1 MLSGNILITGGSGF
15 LGRAILRKAERE
27 SWPAKFTIYS
37 RDETKQWELKRRYP
51 EARCVLGDVARDVE
65 RLLAVANGHDTIIHA
80 AAVKYIP
87 EAEHNVFETVD
98 VNINGSRNVAMAAIG
113 AGVKTVIGIS
123 TDKACGPLNVYGMT
137 KGVMERMFSE
147 ANRMGRTNF
156 VNVRYGNVIG
166 STGSVIPVF
175 KKQLEDYN
183 EIRVTDSKMTR
194 FWLSA
199 DDAIDLIVNAH
210 DNAEVLPSHTFIS
223 ACPAMRIVDLAEA
236 VWLTCNRNSDT
247 PIVFT
252 GIRPGEKMHE
262 ALFNEQE
269 APRTRDLGDGF
280 VMSPATSVG
289 KMPNR
294 MAYSSDQPR
303 RWLSVQEMVDYIGD
317 AEGI

>member
-1 MLSGNILITGGSGF
+1 M
-15 LGRAILRKAERE
+15 GRAVLRRATRE
-27 SWPAKFTIYS
+27 DWPCKFIVYS

-51 EARCVLGDVARDVE
+51 NVFCVLGDVARDVE
-65 RLLAVANGHDTIIHA
+65 RLMAVMAGVDTVLHL

-113 AGVKTVIGIS
+113 AGVKTVVGIS

-166 STGSVIPVF
+166 STGSVIPIF

-199 DDAIDLIVNAH
+199 DDAIDLIIKAH
-210 DNAEVLPSHTFIS
+210 DNAEELASHTFIS
-223 ACPAMRIVDLAEA
+223 ACPSMRIVDLAEA
-236 VWLTCNRNSDT
+236 VWLTCNRNGDT

-269 APRTRDLGDGF
+269 APRTRDFDNGF

-303 RWLSVQEMVDYIGD
+303 RWLSVQDMILFIGD
-317 AEGI
+317 AQGI